1 MRDRAHEPD
10 LPEIARSLARGC
22 AAGLPVPEAV
32 ARAQAA
38 LDDASALLLA
48 ECAARLAAGDPTRA
62 ALDPIAV
69 RPGGMAIVGAIE
81 LHAELG
87 GDLVASLFA
96 VAEGL
101 ADRERLRL
109 EARAQTA
116 QARIAARA
124 IPLAPLASLGLLGVL
139 APTAL
144 TALLTTGLGLGVL
157 GVAGGLTLVAL
168 VLLRRIAAGVGL

>member
-1 MRDRAHEPD
+1 VRARGPEPD
-10 LPEIARSLARGC
+10 LPEIARALARGC

-32 ARAQAA
+32 SRAQTVV
-38 LDDASALLLA
+38 DDASGLLLA
-48 ECAARLAAGDPTRA
+48 ECAVRLAAGDPTRA
-62 ALDPIAV
+62 ALDPIAA
-69 RPGGMAIVGAIE
+69 RPGGLAIVGAIE
-81 LHAELG
+81 LHTELG

-124 IPLAPLASLGLLGVL
+124 IPLAPLVSLGLLGVL
-139 APTAL
+139 APAAVTAL
-144 TALLTTGLGLGVL
+144 VTTGLGLAVL
-157 GVAGGLTLVAL
+157 AVSGGLTLVAL